1 MNLLM
6 MNMMVEKNKKKYCC
20 DRYLPLKKEKCAYE
34 KVQAKNILEKKAQ
47 ARYEREETAK
57 QRQLELEANQKQLE
71 AGKRTMEQIMN
82 WDLD

>member
-34 KVQAKNILEKKAQ
+34 KVQAKNILEKKHRQ
-47 ARYEREETAK
+47 GMKGRK
-57 QRQLELEANQKQLE
+57 QPSRDSWSWRPIRSSWKLVN
-71 AGKRTMEQIMN
+71 EQWNRSWTGI
-82 WDLD
+82 